1 MKGLDE
7 APNCPLLWEETP
19 PNIPPAPPL
28 LPNPPPFFAPPNKS
42 DDDAGAVAVAPPKIE
57 AAPEA
62 GLSPAPPNIDDDLVE
77 SFFSCVAEPN
87 SPPPVFF
94 ALNGDDVLEDTGV
107 LLAAPNI
114 VDAPL
119 PVPNIAAGAAD
130 VVVDDDPNKFF
141 FGSSVLMVCLAPKS
155 PDGADDV
162 LLVPVPNI
170 VEGLAPPAPNIVV
183 ELEGC
188 F

>member
-1 MKGLDE
+1 MKGLDD

-19 PNIPPAPPL
+19 PNIAPPL
-28 LPNPPPFFAPPNKS
+28 FPNPPPFFAPPNKS
-42 DDDAGAVAVAPPKIE
+42 DDDAGAVVVAPPKIE

-62 GLSPAPPNIDDDLVE
+62 GLSPAPPNIDDDDLVE

-87 SPPPVFF
+87 KPPVFF

-130 VVVDDDPNKFF
+130 VAVDDGPNKFF
-141 FGSSVLMVCLAPKS
+141 FGSSVLLVCLAPKS
-155 PDGADDV
+155 PDDV
-162 LLVPVPNI
+162 LLVPNI
-170 VEGLAPPAPNIVV
+170 VEGLAAPPPNIAVG
-183 ELEGC
+183 LEGC